1 MQKSCRY
8 FLVCVIA
15 AGLFA
20 CVREP
25 HEASSGSSP
34 QRASRLSVDEARAFF
49 EKNLPSDVTRASDA
63 VPTGP
68 FVVENVLPDW
78 EGAEQSSNKR
88 IACVDVPA
96 QTGSEFLI
104 KRRRADETFY
114 GMRAYGKLLV
124 VKSMQTDS
132 LSTYMRYLVPDEIY
146 ATFYDGDL
154 SNLFANCEDRGDY
167 CGLELYT
174 PLDGAVVAA
183 ARYYEGTLLA
193 SVFICDTRMSEF
205 ERSWRLRNLLAGV
218 YINRRIVG
226 PTRMTDDWDFGGK
239 TCFYDSRGT
248 LYYVDYIDGVG
259 YATVDVDGTRGP
271 CIDGIED
278 VNHLGGGFPG
288 GGNNDAGNSGNTG
301 GTGGTDG
308 IGSTGGV
315 GSGSGGSGGGTGG
328 TGGTGG
334 AGGGGSGGGTGGTVN
349 GNTDT
354 SENTDPKVPKED
366 EDKLNPGGG
375 DLLPGLVNP
384 LPDQEI
390 VPDLRCPVCRK
401 FPCICI
407 KEVDCE
413 NLAPLAGDNSVA
425 TSSLYNEVTGL
436 AQFSEFLN
444 AVAGSSVEHGTTG
457 YRDADGAL
465 QLMMPYTDGQT
476 NSVQVAWNPDAS
488 NVVFIHNHPRGTAC
502 SSTDVVKLIEFRE
515 KYDSSL
521 RSVYVVTAINI
532 YVLYVYDE
540 TRAHNFYNS
549 GAFLGFMRL
558 YQDAEKCLLDQ
569 GYDYYNARLYAI
581 AYLLE
586 KHNTGIAIL
595 SQSGTDSYFH
605 QHKTVA
611 GKEITSLPV
620 QVITYKCK

>member
-34 QRASRLSVDEARAFF
+34 QRSSRLSVDEARAFF
-49 EKNLPSDVTRASDA
+49 EKNLSSDVTRASDA

-104 KRRRADETFY
+104 KRRRTDGTFY
-114 GMRAYGKLLV
+114 GVRAYGKLLV

-174 PLDGAVVAA
+174 TLDGAVVAA

-288 GGNNDAGNSGNTG
+288 GGNNDAGNSGNAGGTGEAGDTEGGSG
-301 GTGGTDG
+301 GTGGT
-308 IGSTGGV
+308 I
-315 GSGSGGSGGGTGG
+315 
-328 TGGTGG
+328 
-334 AGGGGSGGGTGGTVN
+334 N
-349 GNTDT
+349 GNTAT
-354 SENTDPKVPKED
+354 SGNSGSDIPVGGDD
-366 EDKLNPGGG
+366 EQNIGGT

-384 LPDQEI
+384 LPDQE
-390 VPDLRCPVCRK
+390 PLLDLRCPVCGK
-401 FPCICI
+401 HPCICI

-457 YRDADGAL
+457 YHDADGAL

-540 TRAHNFYNS
+540 TRAHIFYNS

>member
-1 MQKSCRY
+1 M
-8 FLVCVIA
+8 
-15 AGLFA
+15 
-20 CVREP
+20 
-25 HEASSGSSP
+25 
-34 QRASRLSVDEARAFF
+34 
-49 EKNLPSDVTRASDA
+49 
-63 VPTGP
+63 
-68 FVVENVLPDW
+68 
-78 EGAEQSSNKR
+78 
-88 IACVDVPA
+88 
-96 QTGSEFLI
+96 
-104 KRRRADETFY
+104 
-114 GMRAYGKLLV
+114 
-124 VKSMQTDS
+124 
-132 LSTYMRYLVPDEIY
+132 
-146 ATFYDGDL
+146 
-154 SNLFANCEDRGDY
+154 
-167 CGLELYT
+167 
-174 PLDGAVVAA
+174 AA

-288 GGNNDAGNSGNTG
+288 GGNNDAGNSGNAGGTGEAGDTGGGSG
-301 GTGGTDG
+301 GTGGT
-308 IGSTGGV
+308 I
-315 GSGSGGSGGGTGG
+315 
-328 TGGTGG
+328 
-334 AGGGGSGGGTGGTVN
+334 N
-349 GNTDT
+349 GNTAT
-354 SENTDPKVPKED
+354 SGNSGSDIPVGGDD
-366 EDKLNPGGG
+366 EQNIGGT

-384 LPDQEI
+384 LPDQE
-390 VPDLRCPVCRK
+390 PLLDLRCPVCGK
-401 FPCICI
+401 HPCICI

-476 NSVQVAWNPDAS
+476 NSVQVAWIPNAS
-488 NVVFIHNHPRGTAC
+488 NVVFIHNHPRNTAC
-502 SSTDVVKLIEFRE
+502 SSTDVISLIQFRE
-515 KYDSSL
+515 LHDSSL

-540 TRAHNFYNS
+540 TMAHNFYNS

-605 QHKTVA
+605 QHKTTA
-611 GKEITSLPV
+611 QKETASLPV

>member
-34 QRASRLSVDEARAFF
+34 QRSSRLSVDEARAFF
-49 EKNLPSDVTRASDA
+49 EKNLSSDVTRASDA

-104 KRRRADETFY
+104 KRRRTDGTFY
-114 GMRAYGKLLV
+114 GVRAYGKLLV

-174 PLDGAVVAA
+174 TLDGAVVAA

-288 GGNNDAGNSGNTG
+288 GGNNDAGNSGNAGGTGEAGDTEGGSG
-301 GTGGTDG
+301 GTGGT
-308 IGSTGGV
+308 I
-315 GSGSGGSGGGTGG
+315 
-328 TGGTGG
+328 
-334 AGGGGSGGGTGGTVN
+334 N
-349 GNTDT
+349 GNTAT
-354 SENTDPKVPKED
+354 SGNSGSDIPVGGDD
-366 EDKLNPGGG
+366 EQNIGGT

-384 LPDQEI
+384 LPDQE
-390 VPDLRCPVCRK
+390 PLLDLRCPVCGK
-401 FPCICI
+401 HPCICI

-457 YRDADGAL
+457 YHDADGAL

-549 GAFLGFMRL
+549 WAFLGFMRL

>member
-34 QRASRLSVDEARAFF
+34 QRSSRLSVDEARAFF
-49 EKNLPSDVTRASDA
+49 EKNLSSDVTRASDA

-104 KRRRADETFY
+104 KRRRTDGTFY
-114 GMRAYGKLLV
+114 GVRAYGKLLV

-174 PLDGAVVAA
+174 TLDGAVVAA

-288 GGNNDAGNSGNTG
+288 GGNNDAGNSGNAGGTGEAGDTEGGSG
-301 GTGGTDG
+301 GTGGT
-308 IGSTGGV
+308 I
-315 GSGSGGSGGGTGG
+315 
-328 TGGTGG
+328 
-334 AGGGGSGGGTGGTVN
+334 N
-349 GNTDT
+349 GNTAT
-354 SENTDPKVPKED
+354 SGNSGSDIPVGGDD
-366 EDKLNPGGG
+366 EQNIGGT

-384 LPDQEI
+384 LPDQE
-390 VPDLRCPVCRK
+390 PLLDLRCPVCGK
-401 FPCICI
+401 HPCICI

-457 YRDADGAL
+457 YHDADGAL

-532 YVLYVYDE
+532 YVL
-540 TRAHNFYNS
+540 
-549 GAFLGFMRL
+549 
-558 YQDAEKCLLDQ
+558 
-569 GYDYYNARLYAI
+569 
-581 AYLLE
+581 
-586 KHNTGIAIL
+586 
-595 SQSGTDSYFH
+595 
-605 QHKTVA
+605 
-611 GKEITSLPV
+611 PV
-620 QVITYKCK
+620 G

>member
-104 KRRRADETFY
+104 KRRRADGTFY
-114 GMRAYGKLLV
+114 GVRAYGKLLV

-174 PLDGAVVAA
+174 TLDGAVVAA

-288 GGNNDAGNSGNTG
+288 GGNNDAGNSGNAGGTGEAGDTGGGSG
-301 GTGGTDG
+301 GTGGT
-308 IGSTGGV
+308 I
-315 GSGSGGSGGGTGG
+315 
-328 TGGTGG
+328 
-334 AGGGGSGGGTGGTVN
+334 N
-349 GNTDT
+349 GNTAT
-354 SENTDPKVPKED
+354 SGNSGSDIPVGGDD
-366 EDKLNPGGG
+366 EQNIGGT

-384 LPDQEI
+384 LPDQE
-390 VPDLRCPVCRK
+390 PLLDLRCPVCGK
-401 FPCICI
+401 HPCICI

-465 QLMMPYTDGQT
+465 QLIMPYTDGQT
-476 NSVQVAWNPDAS
+476 NSVQAAWIPNAS
-488 NVVFIHNHPRGTAC
+488 NVVFIHNHPRNTAC
-502 SSTDVVKLIEFRE
+502 SSTDVISLIQFRE
-515 KYDSSL
+515 LHDSSL

-605 QHKTVA
+605 QHKTTA
-611 GKEITSLPV
+611 QKETASLPV

>member
-174 PLDGAVVAA
+174 TLDGAVVAA

-288 GGNNDAGNSGNTG
+288 GGNNDAGNSGNAGGTGEVGDTGGGSG
-301 GTGGTDG
+301 GTGGT
-308 IGSTGGV
+308 I
-315 GSGSGGSGGGTGG
+315 
-328 TGGTGG
+328 
-334 AGGGGSGGGTGGTVN
+334 N
-349 GNTDT
+349 GNTAT
-354 SENTDPKVPKED
+354 SGNSGTDIPVGGDD
-366 EDKLNPGGG
+366 EQNIGGT

-384 LPDQEI
+384 LPDQE
-390 VPDLRCPVCRK
+390 PLLDLRCPVCGK
-401 FPCICI
+401 HPCICI

>member
-34 QRASRLSVDEARAFF
+34 QRSSRLSVDEARAFF
-49 EKNLPSDVTRASDA
+49 EKNLSSDVTRASDA

-104 KRRRADETFY
+104 KRRRTDGTFY
-114 GMRAYGKLLV
+114 GVRAYGKLLV

-174 PLDGAVVAA
+174 TLDGAVVAA

-288 GGNNDAGNSGNTG
+288 GGNNDAGNSGNAGGTGEAGDTEGGSG
-301 GTGGTDG
+301 GTGGT
-308 IGSTGGV
+308 I
-315 GSGSGGSGGGTGG
+315 
-328 TGGTGG
+328 
-334 AGGGGSGGGTGGTVN
+334 N
-349 GNTDT
+349 GNTAT
-354 SENTDPKVPKED
+354 SGNSGSDIPVGGDD
-366 EDKLNPGGG
+366 EQNIGGT

-384 LPDQEI
+384 LPDQE
-390 VPDLRCPVCRK
+390 PLLDLRCPVCGK
-401 FPCICI
+401 HPCICI

-457 YRDADGAL
+457 YHDADGAL

-549 GAFLGFMRL
+549 GAFLGFMLL

>member
-34 QRASRLSVDEARAFF
+34 QRSSRLSVDEARAFF
-49 EKNLPSDVTRASDA
+49 EKNLSSDVTRASDA

-104 KRRRADETFY
+104 KRRRTDGTFY
-114 GMRAYGKLLV
+114 GVRAYGKLLV

-174 PLDGAVVAA
+174 TLDGAVVAA

-288 GGNNDAGNSGNTG
+288 GGNNDAGNSGNAGGTGEAGDTEGGSG
-301 GTGGTDG
+301 GTGGT
-308 IGSTGGV
+308 I
-315 GSGSGGSGGGTGG
+315 
-328 TGGTGG
+328 
-334 AGGGGSGGGTGGTVN
+334 N
-349 GNTDT
+349 GNTAT
-354 SENTDPKVPKED
+354 SGNSGSDIPVGGDD
-366 EDKLNPGGG
+366 EQNIGGT

-384 LPDQEI
+384 LPDQE
-390 VPDLRCPVCRK
+390 PLLDLRCPVCGK
-401 FPCICI
+401 HPCICI
-407 KEVDCE
+407 KEADCE

-457 YRDADGAL
+457 YHDADGAL

>member
-34 QRASRLSVDEARAFF
+34 QRSSRLSVDEARAFF
-49 EKNLPSDVTRASDA
+49 EKNLSSDVTRASDA

-104 KRRRADETFY
+104 KRRRTDGTFY
-114 GMRAYGKLLV
+114 GVRAYGKLLV

-154 SNLFANCEDRGDY
+154 SNLFANCKDRGDY

-174 PLDGAVVAA
+174 TLDGAVVAA

-288 GGNNDAGNSGNTG
+288 GGNNDAGNSGNAGGTGEAGDTEGGSG
-301 GTGGTDG
+301 GTGGT
-308 IGSTGGV
+308 I
-315 GSGSGGSGGGTGG
+315 
-328 TGGTGG
+328 
-334 AGGGGSGGGTGGTVN
+334 N
-349 GNTDT
+349 GNTAT
-354 SENTDPKVPKED
+354 SGNSGSDIPVGGDD
-366 EDKLNPGGG
+366 EQNIGGT

-384 LPDQEI
+384 LPDQE
-390 VPDLRCPVCRK
+390 PLLDLRCPVCGK
-401 FPCICI
+401 HPCICI

-457 YRDADGAL
+457 YHDADGAL

>member
-34 QRASRLSVDEARAFF
+34 QRSSRLSVDEARAFF
-49 EKNLPSDVTRASDA
+49 EKNLSSDVTRASDA

-104 KRRRADETFY
+104 KRRRTDGTFY
-114 GMRAYGKLLV
+114 GVRAYGKLLV

-174 PLDGAVVAA
+174 TLDGAVVAA

-259 YATVDVDGTRGP
+259 YATVDVDGMRGP

-288 GGNNDAGNSGNTG
+288 GGNNDAGNSGNAGGTGEAGDTEGGSG
-301 GTGGTDG
+301 GTGGT
-308 IGSTGGV
+308 I
-315 GSGSGGSGGGTGG
+315 
-328 TGGTGG
+328 
-334 AGGGGSGGGTGGTVN
+334 N
-349 GNTDT
+349 GNTAT
-354 SENTDPKVPKED
+354 SGNSGSDIPVGGDD
-366 EDKLNPGGG
+366 EQNIGGT

-384 LPDQEI
+384 LPDQE
-390 VPDLRCPVCRK
+390 PLLDLRCPVCGK
-401 FPCICI
+401 HPCICI

-457 YRDADGAL
+457 YHDADGAL

>member
-34 QRASRLSVDEARAFF
+34 QRSSRLSVDEARAFF
-49 EKNLPSDVTRASDA
+49 EKNLSSDVTRASDA

-104 KRRRADETFY
+104 KRRRTDGTFY
-114 GMRAYGKLLV
+114 GVRAYGKLLV

-174 PLDGAVVAA
+174 TLDGAVVAA

-288 GGNNDAGNSGNTG
+288 GGNNDAGNSGNAGGTGEAGDTEGGSG
-301 GTGGTDG
+301 GTGGT
-308 IGSTGGV
+308 I
-315 GSGSGGSGGGTGG
+315 
-328 TGGTGG
+328 
-334 AGGGGSGGGTGGTVN
+334 N
-349 GNTDT
+349 GNTAT
-354 SENTDPKVPKED
+354 SGNSGSDIPVGGDD
-366 EDKLNPGGG
+366 EQNIGGT

-384 LPDQEI
+384 LPDQE
-390 VPDLRCPVCRK
+390 PLLDLRCPVCGK
-401 FPCICI
+401 HPCICI

>member
-49 EKNLPSDVTRASDA
+49 EKKLPSDVTRASDA

-104 KRRRADETFY
+104 KRRRADGTFY
-114 GMRAYGKLLV
+114 GVRAYGKLLV

-174 PLDGAVVAA
+174 TLDGAVVAA

-288 GGNNDAGNSGNTG
+288 GGNNDAGNSGNAGGTGEAGDTGGGSG
-301 GTGGTDG
+301 GTGGT
-308 IGSTGGV
+308 I
-315 GSGSGGSGGGTGG
+315 
-328 TGGTGG
+328 
-334 AGGGGSGGGTGGTVN
+334 N
-349 GNTDT
+349 GNTAT
-354 SENTDPKVPKED
+354 SGNSGSDIPVGGDD
-366 EDKLNPGGG
+366 EQNIGGT

-384 LPDQEI
+384 LPDQE
-390 VPDLRCPVCRK
+390 PLLDLRCPVCGK
-401 FPCICI
+401 HPCICI

-444 AVAGSSVEHGTTG
+444 AVASSSVEHGTTG

>member
-114 GMRAYGKLLV
+114 GVRAYGKLLV

-174 PLDGAVVAA
+174 TLDGAVVAA

-288 GGNNDAGNSGNTG
+288 GGNNDAGNSGNAGGTGEAGDTEGGSG
-301 GTGGTDG
+301 GTGGT
-308 IGSTGGV
+308 I
-315 GSGSGGSGGGTGG
+315 
-328 TGGTGG
+328 
-334 AGGGGSGGGTGGTVN
+334 N
-349 GNTDT
+349 GNTAT
-354 SENTDPKVPKED
+354 SGNSGSDIPVGGDD
-366 EDKLNPGGG
+366 EQNIGGT

-384 LPDQEI
+384 LPDQE
-390 VPDLRCPVCRK
+390 PLLDLRCPVCGK
-401 FPCICI
+401 HPCICI

-457 YRDADGAL
+457 YHDADGAL

>member
-34 QRASRLSVDEARAFF
+34 QRSSRLSVDEARAFF
-49 EKNLPSDVTRASDA
+49 EKNLSSDVTRASDA

-104 KRRRADETFY
+104 KRRRTDGTFY
-114 GMRAYGKLLV
+114 GVRAYGKLLV

-174 PLDGAVVAA
+174 TLDGAVVAA

-248 LYYVDYIDGVG
+248 LFYVDYIDGVG

-288 GGNNDAGNSGNTG
+288 GGNNDAGNSGNAGGTGEAGDTEGGSG
-301 GTGGTDG
+301 GTGGT
-308 IGSTGGV
+308 I
-315 GSGSGGSGGGTGG
+315 
-328 TGGTGG
+328 
-334 AGGGGSGGGTGGTVN
+334 N
-349 GNTDT
+349 GNTAT
-354 SENTDPKVPKED
+354 SGNSGSDIPVGGDD
-366 EDKLNPGGG
+366 EQNIGGT

-384 LPDQEI
+384 LPDQE
-390 VPDLRCPVCRK
+390 PLLDLRCPVCGK
-401 FPCICI
+401 HPCICI

-457 YRDADGAL
+457 YHDADGAL

>member
-34 QRASRLSVDEARAFF
+34 QRSSRLSVDEARAFF
-49 EKNLPSDVTRASDA
+49 EKNLSSDVTRASDA

-104 KRRRADETFY
+104 KRRRTDGTFY
-114 GMRAYGKLLV
+114 GVRAYGKLLV

-288 GGNNDAGNSGNTG
+288 GGNNDAGNSGNAGGTGEAGDTEGGSG
-301 GTGGTDG
+301 GTGGT
-308 IGSTGGV
+308 I
-315 GSGSGGSGGGTGG
+315 
-328 TGGTGG
+328 
-334 AGGGGSGGGTGGTVN
+334 N
-349 GNTDT
+349 GNTAT
-354 SENTDPKVPKED
+354 SGNSGSDIPVGGDD
-366 EDKLNPGGG
+366 EQNIGGT

-384 LPDQEI
+384 LPDQE
-390 VPDLRCPVCRK
+390 PLLDLRCPVCGK
-401 FPCICI
+401 HPCICI

-457 YRDADGAL
+457 YHDADGAL

>member
-34 QRASRLSVDEARAFF
+34 QRSSRLSVDEARAFF
-49 EKNLPSDVTRASDA
+49 EKNLSSDVTRASDA

-96 QTGSEFLI
+96 QTGSEFVI
-104 KRRRADETFY
+104 KRRRTDGTFY
-114 GMRAYGKLLV
+114 GVRAYGKLLV

-174 PLDGAVVAA
+174 TLDGAVVAA

-288 GGNNDAGNSGNTG
+288 GGNNDAGNSGNAGGTGEAGDTEGGSG
-301 GTGGTDG
+301 GTGGT
-308 IGSTGGV
+308 I
-315 GSGSGGSGGGTGG
+315 
-328 TGGTGG
+328 
-334 AGGGGSGGGTGGTVN
+334 N
-349 GNTDT
+349 GNTAT
-354 SENTDPKVPKED
+354 SGNSGSDIPVGGDD
-366 EDKLNPGGG
+366 EQNIGGT

-384 LPDQEI
+384 LPDQE
-390 VPDLRCPVCRK
+390 PLLDLRCPVCGK
-401 FPCICI
+401 HPCICI

-457 YRDADGAL
+457 YHDADGAL

>member
-114 GMRAYGKLLV
+114 GVRAYGKLLV

-174 PLDGAVVAA
+174 TLDGAVVAA

-288 GGNNDAGNSGNTG
+288 GGNNDAGNSGNAGGTGEAGDTGGGSG
-301 GTGGTDG
+301 GTGGT
-308 IGSTGGV
+308 I
-315 GSGSGGSGGGTGG
+315 
-328 TGGTGG
+328 
-334 AGGGGSGGGTGGTVN
+334 N
-349 GNTDT
+349 GNTAT
-354 SENTDPKVPKED
+354 SGNSGSDIPVGGDD
-366 EDKLNPGGG
+366 EQNIGGT

-384 LPDQEI
+384 LPDQE
-390 VPDLRCPVCRK
+390 PLLDLRCPVCGK
-401 FPCICI
+401 HPCICI

>member
-34 QRASRLSVDEARAFF
+34 QRSSRLSVDEARAFF
-49 EKNLPSDVTRASDA
+49 EKNLSSDVTRASDA

-104 KRRRADETFY
+104 KRRRTDGTFY
-114 GMRAYGKLLV
+114 GVRAYGKLLV

-174 PLDGAVVAA
+174 TLDGAVVAA

-288 GGNNDAGNSGNTG
+288 GGNNDAGNSGNAGGTGEAGDTEGGSG
-301 GTGGTDG
+301 GTGGT
-308 IGSTGGV
+308 I
-315 GSGSGGSGGGTGG
+315 
-328 TGGTGG
+328 
-334 AGGGGSGGGTGGTVN
+334 N
-349 GNTDT
+349 GNTAT
-354 SENTDPKVPKED
+354 SGNSGSDIPVGGDD
-366 EDKLNPGGG
+366 EQNIGGT

-384 LPDQEI
+384 LPDQE
-390 VPDLRCPVCRK
+390 PLLDLRCPVCGK
-401 FPCICI
+401 HPCICI

-457 YRDADGAL
+457 YHDADGAL

-620 QVITYKCK
+620 QVITYKCKPVG

>member
-34 QRASRLSVDEARAFF
+34 QRSSRLSVDEARAFF
-49 EKNLPSDVTRASDA
+49 EKNLSSDVTRASDA

-104 KRRRADETFY
+104 KRRRTDGTFY
-114 GMRAYGKLLV
+114 GVRAYGKLLV

-174 PLDGAVVAA
+174 TLDGAVVAA

-288 GGNNDAGNSGNTG
+288 GGNNDAGNSGNAGGTGEAGDTEGGSG
-301 GTGGTDG
+301 GTGGT
-308 IGSTGGV
+308 I
-315 GSGSGGSGGGTGG
+315 
-328 TGGTGG
+328 
-334 AGGGGSGGGTGGTVN
+334 N
-349 GNTDT
+349 GNTAT
-354 SENTDPKVPKED
+354 SGNSGSDIPVGGDD
-366 EDKLNPGGG
+366 EQNIGGT

-384 LPDQEI
+384 LPDQE
-390 VPDLRCPVCRK
+390 PLLDLRCPVCGK
-401 FPCICI
+401 HPCICI

-457 YRDADGAL
+457 YHDADGAL

-558 YQDAEKCLLDQ
+558 YQDAEKCLLDH
-569 GYDYYNARLYAI
+569 YYNARLYAI

>member
-104 KRRRADETFY
+104 KHRRADETFY
-114 GMRAYGKLLV
+114 GVRAYGKLLV

-174 PLDGAVVAA
+174 TLDGAVVAA

-278 VNHLGGGFPG
+278 VNHSGGGFPG
-288 GGNNDAGNSGNTG
+288 GGNNDAGNSGNAGGTGEAGDTGGGSG
-301 GTGGTDG
+301 GTGGT
-308 IGSTGGV
+308 I
-315 GSGSGGSGGGTGG
+315 
-328 TGGTGG
+328 
-334 AGGGGSGGGTGGTVN
+334 N
-349 GNTDT
+349 GNTAT
-354 SENTDPKVPKED
+354 SGNSGTDIPVGGDD
-366 EDKLNPGGG
+366 EQNIGGT

-384 LPDQEI
+384 LPDQE
-390 VPDLRCPVCRK
+390 PLLDLRCPVCGK
-401 FPCICI
+401 HPCICI

-444 AVAGSSVEHGTTG
+444 AISNNSSVEHGTTG
-457 YRDADGAL
+457 YREADGAL
-465 QLMMPYTDGQT
+465 YLMDPYTNNRT
-476 NSVQVAWNPDAS
+476 NNVNVILKLDVANTLC
-488 NVVFIHNHPRGTAC
+488 IHNHPQGTAC
-502 SSTDVVKLIEFRE
+502 SPTDVTSLVKLYEQ
-515 KYDSSL
+515 YDNSM
-521 RSVYVVTAINI
+521 RSAYVVTTKNV
-532 YVLYVYDE
+532 YVLYIYDE
-540 TRAHNFYNS
+540 TLMHNFYNL
-549 GAFLGFMRL
+549 GAFLRFVRL
-558 YQDAEKCLLDQ
+558 YQEAEKCLLDQ
-569 GYDYYNARLYAI
+569 GYDYYDARLYSI

-595 SQSGTDSYFH
+595 SQSGTETSFH
-605 QHKTVA
+605 QHKTTA
-611 GKEITSLPV
+611 QKETASLPV

>member
-34 QRASRLSVDEARAFF
+34 QRSSRLSVDEARAFF
-49 EKNLPSDVTRASDA
+49 EKNLSSDVTRASDA

-104 KRRRADETFY
+104 KRRRTDGTFY
-114 GMRAYGKLLV
+114 GVRAYGKLLV

-174 PLDGAVVAA
+174 TLDGAVVAA

-288 GGNNDAGNSGNTG
+288 GGNNDAGNSGNAGGTGEAGDTEGGSG
-301 GTGGTDG
+301 GTGGT
-308 IGSTGGV
+308 I
-315 GSGSGGSGGGTGG
+315 
-328 TGGTGG
+328 
-334 AGGGGSGGGTGGTVN
+334 N
-349 GNTDT
+349 GNTAT
-354 SENTDPKVPKED
+354 SGNSGSDIPVGGDD
-366 EDKLNPGGG
+366 EQNIGGT

-384 LPDQEI
+384 LPDQE
-390 VPDLRCPVCRK
+390 PLLDLRCPVCGK
-401 FPCICI
+401 HPCICI

-476 NSVQVAWNPDAS
+476 NSVQVAWIPNAS
-488 NVVFIHNHPRGTAC
+488 NVVFIHNHPRNTAC
-502 SSTDVVKLIEFRE
+502 SSTDVISLIQFRE
-515 KYDSSL
+515 LHDSSL

-540 TRAHNFYNS
+540 TMAHNFYNS

-605 QHKTVA
+605 QHKTTA
-611 GKEITSLPV
+611 QKETASLPV

>member
-34 QRASRLSVDEARAFF
+34 QRSSRLSVDEARAFF
-49 EKNLPSDVTRASDA
+49 EKNLSSDVTRASDA

-104 KRRRADETFY
+104 KRRRTDGTFY
-114 GMRAYGKLLV
+114 GVRAYGKLLV

-174 PLDGAVVAA
+174 TLDGAVVAA

-288 GGNNDAGNSGNTG
+288 GGNNDAGNSGNAGGTGEAGDTGGGSG
-301 GTGGTDG
+301 GTGGT
-308 IGSTGGV
+308 I
-315 GSGSGGSGGGTGG
+315 
-328 TGGTGG
+328 
-334 AGGGGSGGGTGGTVN
+334 N
-349 GNTDT
+349 GNTAT
-354 SENTDPKVPKED
+354 SGNSGSDIPVGGDD
-366 EDKLNPGGG
+366 EQNIGGT

-384 LPDQEI
+384 LPDQE
-390 VPDLRCPVCRK
+390 PLLDLRCPVCGK
-401 FPCICI
+401 HPCICI

>member
-1 MQKSCRY
+1 M
-8 FLVCVIA
+8 CVIA

-34 QRASRLSVDEARAFF
+34 QRSSRLSVDEARAFF
-49 EKNLPSDVTRASDA
+49 EKNLSSDVTRASDA

-104 KRRRADETFY
+104 KRRRTDGTFY
-114 GMRAYGKLLV
+114 GVRAYGKLLV

-174 PLDGAVVAA
+174 TLDGAVVAA

-288 GGNNDAGNSGNTG
+288 GGNNDAGNSGNAGGTGEAGDTEGGSG
-301 GTGGTDG
+301 GTGGT
-308 IGSTGGV
+308 I
-315 GSGSGGSGGGTGG
+315 
-328 TGGTGG
+328 
-334 AGGGGSGGGTGGTVN
+334 N
-349 GNTDT
+349 GNTAT
-354 SENTDPKVPKED
+354 SGNSGSDIPVGGDD
-366 EDKLNPGGG
+366 EQNIGGT

-384 LPDQEI
+384 LPDQE
-390 VPDLRCPVCRK
+390 PLLDLRCPVCGK
-401 FPCICI
+401 HPCICI

-457 YRDADGAL
+457 YHDADGAL

>member
-34 QRASRLSVDEARAFF
+34 QRSSRLSVDEARAFF
-49 EKNLPSDVTRASDA
+49 EKNLSSDVTRASDA

-104 KRRRADETFY
+104 KRRRTDGTFY
-114 GMRAYGKLLV
+114 GVRAYGKLLV

-174 PLDGAVVAA
+174 TLDGAVVAA

-288 GGNNDAGNSGNTG
+288 GGNNDAGNSGNAGGTGEAGDTEGGSG
-301 GTGGTDG
+301 GTGGT
-308 IGSTGGV
+308 I
-315 GSGSGGSGGGTGG
+315 
-328 TGGTGG
+328 
-334 AGGGGSGGGTGGTVN
+334 N
-349 GNTDT
+349 GNTAT
-354 SENTDPKVPKED
+354 SGNSGSDIPVGGDD
-366 EDKLNPGGG
+366 EQNIGGT

-384 LPDQEI
+384 LPDQE
-390 VPDLRCPVCRK
+390 PLLDLRCPVCGK
-401 FPCICI
+401 HPCICI

-457 YRDADGAL
+457 YHDADGAL

-558 YQDAEKCLLDQ
+558 YQGAEKCLLDQ

>member
-34 QRASRLSVDEARAFF
+34 QRSSRLSVDEARAFF
-49 EKNLPSDVTRASDA
+49 EKNLSSDVTRASDA

-104 KRRRADETFY
+104 KRRRTDGTFY
-114 GMRAYGKLLV
+114 GVRAYGKLLV

-174 PLDGAVVAA
+174 TLDGAVVAG

-288 GGNNDAGNSGNTG
+288 GGNNDAGNSGNAGGTGEAGDTEGGSG
-301 GTGGTDG
+301 GTGGT
-308 IGSTGGV
+308 I
-315 GSGSGGSGGGTGG
+315 
-328 TGGTGG
+328 
-334 AGGGGSGGGTGGTVN
+334 N
-349 GNTDT
+349 GNTAT
-354 SENTDPKVPKED
+354 SGNSGSDIPVGGDD
-366 EDKLNPGGG
+366 EQNIGGT

-384 LPDQEI
+384 LPDQE
-390 VPDLRCPVCRK
+390 PLLDLRCPVCGK
-401 FPCICI
+401 HPCICI

-457 YRDADGAL
+457 YHDADGAL

-620 QVITYKCK
+620 QVITYKYPLVELK

>member
-34 QRASRLSVDEARAFF
+34 QRSSRLSVDEARAFF
-49 EKNLPSDVTRASDA
+49 EKNLSSDVTRASDA

-104 KRRRADETFY
+104 KRRRTDGTFY
-114 GMRAYGKLLV
+114 GVRAYGKLLV

-174 PLDGAVVAA
+174 TLDGAVVAA

-288 GGNNDAGNSGNTG
+288 GGNNDAGNSGNAGGTGEAGDTEGGSG
-301 GTGGTDG
+301 GTGGT
-308 IGSTGGV
+308 I
-315 GSGSGGSGGGTGG
+315 
-328 TGGTGG
+328 
-334 AGGGGSGGGTGGTVN
+334 N
-349 GNTDT
+349 GNTAT
-354 SENTDPKVPKED
+354 SGNSGSDIPVGGDD
-366 EDKLNPGGG
+366 EQNIGGT

-384 LPDQEI
+384 LPDQE
-390 VPDLRCPVCRK
+390 PLLDLRCPVCGK
-401 FPCICI
+401 HPCICI

-457 YRDADGAL
+457 YHDADGAL

>member
-34 QRASRLSVDEARAFF
+34 QRSSRLSVDEARAFF
-49 EKNLPSDVTRASDA
+49 EKNLSSDVTRASDA

-104 KRRRADETFY
+104 KRRRTDGTFY
-114 GMRAYGKLLV
+114 GVRAYGKLLV

-174 PLDGAVVAA
+174 TLDGAVVAA

-288 GGNNDAGNSGNTG
+288 GGNNDAGNSGNAGGTGEAGDTEGGSG
-301 GTGGTDG
+301 GTGGT
-308 IGSTGGV
+308 I
-315 GSGSGGSGGGTGG
+315 
-328 TGGTGG
+328 
-334 AGGGGSGGGTGGTVN
+334 N
-349 GNTDT
+349 GNTAT
-354 SENTDPKVPKED
+354 SGNSGSDIPVGGDD
-366 EDKLNPGGG
+366 EQNIGGT

-384 LPDQEI
+384 LPDQE
-390 VPDLRCPVCRK
+390 PLLDLRCPVCGK
-401 FPCICI
+401 HPCICI

-425 TSSLYNEVTGL
+425 TRSLYNEVTGL

-457 YRDADGAL
+457 YHDADGAL

>member
-34 QRASRLSVDEARAFF
+34 QRSSRLSVDEARAFF
-49 EKNLPSDVTRASDA
+49 EKNLSSDVTRASDA

-104 KRRRADETFY
+104 KRRRTDGTFY
-114 GMRAYGKLLV
+114 GVRAYGKLLV

-174 PLDGAVVAA
+174 TLDGAVA

-288 GGNNDAGNSGNTG
+288 GGNNDAGNSGNAGGTGEAGDTEGGSG
-301 GTGGTDG
+301 GTGGT
-308 IGSTGGV
+308 I
-315 GSGSGGSGGGTGG
+315 
-328 TGGTGG
+328 
-334 AGGGGSGGGTGGTVN
+334 N
-349 GNTDT
+349 GNTAT
-354 SENTDPKVPKED
+354 SGNSGSDIPVGGDD
-366 EDKLNPGGG
+366 EQNIGGT

-384 LPDQEI
+384 LPDQE
-390 VPDLRCPVCRK
+390 PLLDLRCPVCGK
-401 FPCICI
+401 HPCICI

-457 YRDADGAL
+457 YHDADGAL

-620 QVITYKCK
+620 QVITYKYPLVELK

>member
-68 FVVENVLPDW
+68 FVVKNVLPDW

-114 GMRAYGKLLV
+114 GVRAYGKLLV

-174 PLDGAVVAA
+174 TLDGAVVAA

-288 GGNNDAGNSGNTG
+288 GGNNDAGNSGNAGGTGEAGDTGGGSG
-301 GTGGTDG
+301 GTGGT
-308 IGSTGGV
+308 I
-315 GSGSGGSGGGTGG
+315 
-328 TGGTGG
+328 
-334 AGGGGSGGGTGGTVN
+334 N
-349 GNTDT
+349 GNTAT
-354 SENTDPKVPKED
+354 SGNSGSDIPVGGDD
-366 EDKLNPGGG
+366 EQNIGGT

-384 LPDQEI
+384 LPDQE
-390 VPDLRCPVCRK
+390 PLLDLRCPVCGK
-401 FPCICI
+401 HPCICI

-436 AQFSEFLN
+436 PQFSEFLN
-444 AVAGSSVEHGTTG
+444 AISDNSSVEHGTTG
-457 YRDADGAL
+457 YREADGAL
-465 QLMMPYTDGQT
+465 YLMDPHTDGRT
-476 NSVQVAWNPDAS
+476 NNVQAFWNPNAS
-488 NVVFIHNHPRGTAC
+488 NEVFIHNHPKGTAC
-502 SSTDVVKLIEFRE
+502 SPQDVTSLVTLYVQ
-515 KYDSSL
+515 YDNAM
-521 RSVYVVTAINI
+521 RSAYVVTTGNV
-532 YVLYVYDE
+532 YVLYIYDE
-540 TRAHNFYNS
+540 TLVRKFYNS
-549 GAFLGFMRL
+549 GAFFRFVRL
-558 YQDAEKCLLDQ
+558 YQEAERCLLDQ
-569 GYDYYNARLYAI
+569 GYDSYDARLYSV

-586 KHNTGIAIL
+586 KHDTGIAIL
-595 SQSGTDSYFH
+595 SQSGTETSFH
-605 QHKTVA
+605 QHKTTA
-611 GKEITSLPV
+611 QKETASLPV

>member
-1 MQKSCRY
+1 M
-8 FLVCVIA
+8 
-15 AGLFA
+15 
-20 CVREP
+20 
-25 HEASSGSSP
+25 
-34 QRASRLSVDEARAFF
+34 
-49 EKNLPSDVTRASDA
+49 
-63 VPTGP
+63 PTGP

-114 GMRAYGKLLV
+114 GVRAYGKLLV

-132 LSTYMRYLVPDEIY
+132 LSTYMRYLVPDKIY

-174 PLDGAVVAA
+174 TLDGAVVAA

-288 GGNNDAGNSGNTG
+288 GGNNDAGNSGNAGGTGEAGDTGGGSG
-301 GTGGTDG
+301 GTGGT
-308 IGSTGGV
+308 I
-315 GSGSGGSGGGTGG
+315 
-328 TGGTGG
+328 
-334 AGGGGSGGGTGGTVN
+334 N
-349 GNTDT
+349 GNTAT
-354 SENTDPKVPKED
+354 SGNSGSDIPVGGDD
-366 EDKLNPGGG
+366 EQNIGGT

-384 LPDQEI
+384 LPDQE
-390 VPDLRCPVCRK
+390 PLLDLRCPVCGK
-401 FPCICI
+401 HPCICI

>member
-1 MQKSCRY
+1 MQKSYRY

-49 EKNLPSDVTRASDA
+49 EKNLPSDITRASDA

-174 PLDGAVVAA
+174 TLDGAVVAA

-288 GGNNDAGNSGNTG
+288 GGNNDAGNSGNAGGTGEAGDTGGGSG
-301 GTGGTDG
+301 GTGGT
-308 IGSTGGV
+308 I
-315 GSGSGGSGGGTGG
+315 
-328 TGGTGG
+328 
-334 AGGGGSGGGTGGTVN
+334 N
-349 GNTDT
+349 GNTAT
-354 SENTDPKVPKED
+354 SGNSGTDIPVGGDD
-366 EDKLNPGGG
+366 EQNIGGT

-384 LPDQEI
+384 LPDQE
-390 VPDLRCPVCRK
+390 PLLDLRCPVCGK
-401 FPCICI
+401 HPCICI